1 MVPAAL
7 GEGALN
13 LEPEQNRFIRNLDRL
28 CRMGWLCRRTNCS
41 RHTWGQGGRRE
52 GEQGPEGRGQGRA
65 ELPRS
70 RPNPGTDGWTEA
82 AGAWCYGARAWGQGD
97 PLPSEGGPGVGA
109 GRAAPGS

>member
-28 CRMGWLCRRTNCS
+28 GGLCWGTNCS
-41 RHTWGQGGRRE
+41 GLSWGLGGRGV
-52 GEQGPEGRGQGRA
+52 GELGRVGGGQGRA